1 MIKFLK
7 NLLIVACITCSF
19 TAFAQTTTNSPYSQY
34 GLGNIQESSLPQYK
48 AMGGIGTGMR
58 DPGTV
63 YSNINL
69 ANPASYSGIHLTS
82 FDIGASSIMSRM
94 SRSNISR
101 SSFNASL
108 SHVLF
113 AIPINLKSAASFGL
127 VPYSSLGYQFKV
139 SDKIIGDTTD
149 VDYIYSGDGGLSKA
163 YLGYGL
169 QLGKHLSAGFNAAY
183 LFGRLNSIKSTE
195 FPNEAVALNSRVLKS
210 NSVGGSR
217 FDFGAQ
223 YFTNLSSKVALT
235 LGYSVSTGNKL
246 NSSTN
251 TLATHYQKN
260 FESGDESSAVDTVI
274 FNEGVK
280 FKITMPVTHNVGF
293 SISASNKWLV
303 GADFSMSNWSSYRE
317 GNTNPDLRNSYRV
330 AAGAQITPN
339 INSIS
344 NYFDLIDY
352 RFGFK
357 YDKTFININNT
368 DIKQRSLTL
377 GVGLPLPANRSTFY
391 KINFS
396 AELGQRGTL
405 SNNLVKESFIN
416 FNLGFLLNDKW
427 FIRPK
432 LD

>member
-1 MIKFLK
+1 MIKFFK
-7 NLLIVACITCSF
+7 NLLIVACIACSF

-34 GLGNIQESSLPQYK
+34 GLGSIQESSLPQYK
-48 AMGGIGTGMR
+48 AMGGISTGMR
-58 DPGTV
+58 NAGSI
-63 YSNINL
+63 YNNINM
-69 ANPASYSGIHLTS
+69 ANPASYSGIQLTS
-82 FDIGASSIMSRM
+82 FDIGASSIMSKM

-101 SSFNASL
+101 NSFNASL

-113 AIPINLKSAASFGL
+113 AVPINPKSAASFGL
-127 VPYSSLGYQFKV
+127 VPYSSLGYQFKI

-169 QLGKHLSAGFNAAY
+169 QLGKHLSVGFNAAY
-183 LFGRLNSIKSTE
+183 LFGRLNSNKSIE
-195 FPNEAVALNSRVLKS
+195 FPNEAAALNSRVLKS
-210 NSVGGSR
+210 NGVGGSR

-223 YFTNLSSKVALT
+223 YFTNLSSKVVLT
-235 LGYSVSTGNKL
+235 LGYSVTTGNKL
-246 NSSTN
+246 NASTN
-251 TLATHYQKN
+251 ILATHYQKN
-260 FESGDESSAVDTVI
+260 FTSGDESSAVDTVV

-293 SISASNKWLV
+293 SISGSNKWLV
-303 GADFSMSNWSSYRE
+303 GADFSMSNWSDYRE
-317 GNTNPDLRNSYRV
+317 GSVNPGLRNSYRV

-344 NYFDLIDY
+344 NYLDLIDY

-357 YDKTFININNT
+357 YDKTYININNT
-368 DIKQRSLTL
+368 DIKQKSLTL

-405 SNNLVKESFIN
+405 SNGLVKESFIN

-427 FIRPK
+427 FFRPK